1 MAGEK
6 SAVKEVEQEV
16 PANAAGREVLEY
28 VNQQEKEADEA
39 FAAAQGIDPEKEAE
53 AGKETDEEADE
64 ETGIGKSQAPD
75 DKEVKD
81 KEVKDKEPETKDK
94 VAEGDKAAD
103 DLTTG
108 LNTEN
113 AQKRIAAAQKQMH
126 SSNQR
131 AVSAEGERDRLQE
144 ENEAL
149 QAQIKT
155 GALTPEKK
163 AGQVEAKKDEAVKVD
178 DDELTKSLSELE
190 QEYPEI
196 AKPMLKMMAKQDA
209 ENKAL
214 TVKLDTLEQ
223 SEVTRVA
230 EAKTV
235 KTNTH
240 VAAIAAAHSDYE
252 EISNEPLLDQWIE
265 ELDPIQRAGARSIRK
280 GGSTEDVIALLTK
293 FKLVNGY
300 EVTAD
305 SQKDTSKNKGN
316 SKLDKAK
323 KAANPSFNK
332 SKDVN
337 INDGQVLFTRE
348 QIDAMSPQEFA
359 ENEPAIDAAMAKG
372 LVR

>member
-6 SAVKEVEQEV
+6 AAVKEIEQEV
-16 PANAAGREVLEY
+16 PANAAGREVLDY

-53 AGKETDEEADE
+53 AGKETNEEAGE
-64 ETGIGKSQAPD
+64 EPGAGKSQASD
-75 DKEVKD
+75 DKEATG
-81 KEVKDKEPETKDK
+81 EEPEIKDK

-126 SSNQR
+126 TSNQR

-149 QAQIKT
+149 QAQIKN
-155 GALTPEKK
+155 GASTPEKK
-163 AGQVEAKKDEAVKVD
+163 SDQVEAKKDEVVKVD

-214 TVKLDTLEQ
+214 AVKLDTLEQ

-230 EAKTV
+230 EAKTA

-240 VAAIAAAHSDYE
+240 ITAIAAAHSDYE

-265 ELDPIQRAGARSIRK
+265 DLDPIQRAGARSIRK
-280 GGSTEDVIALLTK
+280 GGSTEDVIALLTN
-293 FKLVNGY
+293 FKQANGY

-337 INDGQVLFTRE
+337 IQDGQTLFTRQ
-348 QIDAMSPQEFA
+348 QIDAMTPAEFA